1 MKVFLLEDDTDL
13 LELLT
18 YHLKKEGFE
27 VISFSKGIE
36 LLERVKEEKPSLFI
50 LDVMV
55 PSLDGFKV
63 ANILRSSPEIK
74 DIPIIFLTAKT
85 AEEDKL
91 KGFELGADDYIT
103 KPFSIKELLARIRA
117 VMRRYGALREG
128 GIVRLGSLTVDME
141 RMEVR
146 RDREPIN
153 LTKTEFAILKTL
165 LENYGKPV
173 SREYLVEQVLKKEVY
188 DRTIDVHVKKLREK
202 LGKES
207 EWIKTVRG
215 VGYKLEEA

>member
-1 MKVFLLEDDTDL
+1 
-13 LELLT
+13 
-18 YHLKKEGFE
+18 
-27 VISFSKGIE
+27 
-36 LLERVKEEKPSLFI
+36 LERVKEEKPSLFI
-50 LDVMV
+50 LDIMV
-55 PSLDGFKV
+55 PSLDGFRV
-63 ANILRSSPEIK
+63 ANILRSSPETK
-74 DIPIIFLTAKT
+74 DVPIIFLTAKT

-91 KGFELGADDYIT
+91 RGFELGADDYIT

-128 GIVRLGSLTVDME
+128 GVIKLGSLTVDME

-146 RDREPIN
+146 RDKEPIN

-173 SREYLVEQVLKKEVY
+173 SREYLLEQVLKKEVY
-188 DRTIDVHVKKLREK
+188 DRTIDVHVKNLREK
-202 LGKES
+202 LGKEG